1 MQSIVLRALVACG
14 FIFAT
19 SAASADI
26 YREVWRCELEDDKKI
41 EEVQAANSKW
51 LAFVREN
58 VDKDIKS
65 GVSTAVVGSQEIF
78 LFVDSYP
85 SLDVWAKAKKALDTD
100 EGNALDEVFEGLF
113 ECDENYLWKHE
124 ATK

>member
-1 MQSIVLRALVACG
+1 MQSIVSRTLVVLG
-14 FIFAT
+14 FVAFAGPV
-19 SAASADI
+19 SADT

-51 LAFVREN
+51 LAFVRKN
-58 VDKDIKS
+58 VDKGIES
-65 GVSTAVVGSQEIF
+65 GVSTAVVGNQEIF

-85 SLDVWAKAKKALDTD
+85 SLDVWAAAKKALDTD
-100 EGNALDEVFEGLF
+100 EGDALDEVFEGLF

-124 ATK
+124 PTE